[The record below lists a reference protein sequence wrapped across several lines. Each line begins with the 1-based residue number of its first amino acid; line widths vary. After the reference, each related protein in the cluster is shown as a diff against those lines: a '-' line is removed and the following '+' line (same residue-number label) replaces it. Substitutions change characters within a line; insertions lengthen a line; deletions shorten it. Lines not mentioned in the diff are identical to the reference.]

1 MVSHQSDECGLLKN
15 LLNQCLIRSIV
26 GEFDKEI
33 GFNYFRGMHLS
44 DIIPKHSDIIPKHDS
59 FQKVQRQNI
68 GL

>member
-44 DIIPKHSDIIPKHDS
+44 DIIPKHDS